1 MALKTLNW
9 ISLEREVWMQFVMDV
24 FCILWTFTTDT
35 YKVRKK
41 HFKNVETCT
50 AKSSKCNSQTKPGI
64 LHMYIVCMYALTFQ
78 FGFHTGKL
86 RILLFTDHLRFFLL
100 MKTQQGSLGC
110 LYFPEESQS
119 SVMISNHSP
128 YLYIETSSFTVRDI
142 VHDFSSSQS
151 LSQKL
156 KSILEKTGYNV

>member
-1 MALKTLNW
+1 MFFFLQNGSKDTKLDFLRKRGMNA
-9 ISLEREVWMQFVMDV
+9 IHDG
-24 FCILWTFTTDT
+24 CILHFVNI
-35 YKVRKK
+35 YNRHLQSQKK

-78 FGFHTGKL
+78 VGFHTGKL
-86 RILLFTDHLRFFLL
+86 RILLFPDHLRFFLL
-100 MKTQQGSLGC
+100 MKTQQGNLEC

-142 VHDFSSSQS
+142 GYDFSSS
-151 LSQKL
+151 
-156 KSILEKTGYNV
+156 

>member
-1 MALKTLNW
+1 MFFFPRRMALKTLNW
-9 ISLEREVWMQFVMDV
+9 ISLEREVWMQFMMDV

-35 YKVRKK
+35 YKVRKNTSK
-41 HFKNVETCT
+41 MLKLAQQNHQSATLKQNLASCTCT
-50 AKSSKCNSQTKPGI
+50 LCA
-64 LHMYIVCMYALTFQ
+64 CMPWLFSLV
-78 FGFHTGKL
+78 FIGKL
-86 RILLFTDHLRFFLL
+86 RILLFPDHLRFFLL

-142 VHDFSSSQS
+142 RYGFSSS
-151 LSQKL
+151 
-156 KSILEKTGYNV
+156 

>member
-1 MALKTLNW
+1 
-9 ISLEREVWMQFVMDV
+9 MQFMM
-24 FCILWTFTTDT
+24 INRHLQSQ
-35 YKVRKK
+35 KK

-86 RILLFTDHLRFFLL
+86 RILLFPDHLRFFLL

-128 YLYIETSSFTVRDI
+128 YLKQTYLKV
-142 VHDFSSSQS
+142 S
-151 LSQKL
+151 LSGT
-156 KSILEKTGYNV
+156 SDIILAPVNP